1 MTLSAPTSIAAI
13 SLTGASVSYGAGP
26 VLGPLTL
33 EMNEQRIGIVGVN
46 GSGKSTLA
54 RLISGLIAP
63 ISGSI
68 RINDID
74 IYKDRKA
81 ALKTVGIIF
90 QNPDHQIIFPTCI
103 EEISFGLMQQ
113 GMTRIEAE
121 ERSNEILLQFDR
133 LKWSDQ
139 LAHNLSQGQRH
150 FLCLIAVLAMNPDV
164 IILDEPYAGL
174 DLPTSLQL
182 RHELNK
188 LSQQIVMITHN
199 KDILVDFDRILW
211 IDNGKIIKDG
221 SYENVMPDFEEEM
234 QRRAN
239 VSY

>member
-1 MTLSAPTSIAAI
+1 MAIYLKDVIFEFETHRVIDQITLN
-13 SLTGASVSYGAGP
+13 VS
-26 VLGPLTL
+26 
-33 EMNEQRIGIVGVN
+33 EQRIGIVGVN

-150 FLCLIAVLAMNPDV
+150 FLCLIAVLAMKPDV

-221 SYENVMPDFEEEM
+221 SFKNVMPDFEEEM
-234 QRRAN
+234 LRRAN

>member
-1 MTLSAPTSIAAI
+1 MAIYLKDVIFEFETHRVIDQITLN
-13 SLTGASVSYGAGP
+13 VS
-26 VLGPLTL
+26 
-33 EMNEQRIGIVGVN
+33 EQRIGIVGVN

-121 ERSNEILLQFDR
+121 ERSNEILLKFDR

-164 IILDEPYAGL
+164 VILDEPYAGL

-199 KDILVDFDRILW
+199 KDILVNFDRILW

>member
-1 MTLSAPTSIAAI
+1 MAIYLKDVIFEFETHRVIDQITLN
-13 SLTGASVSYGAGP
+13 VS
-26 VLGPLTL
+26 
-33 EMNEQRIGIVGVN
+33 EQRIGIVGVN

-150 FLCLIAVLAMNPDV
+150 FLCLIAVLAMKPDV

-188 LSQQIVMITHN
+188 LGQQIVMITHN
-199 KDILVDFDRILW
+199 KDILVNFDRILW

-221 SYENVMPDFEEEM
+221 SFKNVMPDFEEEM

>member
-1 MTLSAPTSIAAI
+1 MAIYLKDVIFEFETHRVIDQITLN
-13 SLTGASVSYGAGP
+13 VS
-26 VLGPLTL
+26 
-33 EMNEQRIGIVGVN
+33 EQRIGIVGVN

-150 FLCLIAVLAMNPDV
+150 FLCLIAVLAMKPDV

-234 QRRAN
+234 LRRAN

>member
-1 MTLSAPTSIAAI
+1 MAIYLKDVIFEFETHRVIDQITLN
-13 SLTGASVSYGAGP
+13 VS
-26 VLGPLTL
+26 
-33 EMNEQRIGIVGVN
+33 EQRIGIVGVN

-90 QNPDHQIIFPTCI
+90 QNPDHQIIFPTCV

-150 FLCLIAVLAMNPDV
+150 FLCLIAVLAMKPDV

-221 SYENVMPDFEEEM
+221 SFKNVMPDFEEEM

>member
-1 MTLSAPTSIAAI
+1 MAIYLKDVIFEFETHRVIDQITLNI
-13 SLTGASVSYGAGP
+13 S
-26 VLGPLTL
+26 
-33 EMNEQRIGIVGVN
+33 EQRIGIVGVN

-113 GMTRIEAE
+113 GMKRIEAE
-121 ERSNEILLQFDR
+121 ERSNEILLKFDR

-164 IILDEPYAGL
+164 VILDEPYAGL

-221 SYENVMPDFEEEM
+221 SYENVMPNFEEEM

>member
-1 MTLSAPTSIAAI
+1 MAIYLKDVIFEFETHRVIDQITLN
-13 SLTGASVSYGAGP
+13 VS
-26 VLGPLTL
+26 
-33 EMNEQRIGIVGVN
+33 EQRIGIVGVN

-150 FLCLIAVLAMNPDV
+150 FLCLIAVLAMKPDV

-199 KDILVDFDRILW
+199 KDILIDFDRILW

>member
-1 MTLSAPTSIAAI
+1 MAI
-13 SLTGASVSYGAGP
+13 SLHNVIFAFETHRVIDQITLNVS
-26 VLGPLTL
+26 
-33 EMNEQRIGIVGVN
+33 EQRIGIVGAN

-90 QNPDHQIIFPTCI
+90 QNPDHQIIFPTCV

-121 ERSNEILLQFDR
+121 ERSNEILLKFNR

-188 LSQQIVMITHN
+188 LGQQIVMITHN
-199 KDILVDFDRILW
+199 KDILVNFDRILW

-221 SYENVMPDFEEEM
+221 SFKNVMPDFEEEM

>member
-1 MTLSAPTSIAAI
+1 MAIYLKDVIFEFETHRVIDQITLN
-13 SLTGASVSYGAGP
+13 VS
-26 VLGPLTL
+26 
-33 EMNEQRIGIVGVN
+33 EQRIGIVGVN

-68 RINDID
+68 SINDID

-150 FLCLIAVLAMNPDV
+150 FLCLIAVLAMKPDV

-221 SYENVMPDFEEEM
+221 SFKNVMPDFEEEM

>member
-1 MTLSAPTSIAAI
+1 MAIYLKDVIFEFETHRVIDQITLNI
-13 SLTGASVSYGAGP
+13 S
-26 VLGPLTL
+26 
-33 EMNEQRIGIVGVN
+33 EQRIGIVGVN

-121 ERSNEILLQFDR
+121 ERSNEILLKFDR

-164 IILDEPYAGL
+164 VILDEPYAGL

-182 RHELNK
+182 RYELNK

-199 KDILVDFDRILW
+199 KDILVNFDRILW

>member
-1 MTLSAPTSIAAI
+1 MKF
-13 SLTGASVSYGAGP
+13 
-26 VLGPLTL
+26 
-33 EMNEQRIGIVGVN
+33 N
-46 GSGKSTLA
+46 
-54 RLISGLIAP
+54 
-63 ISGSI
+63 
-68 RINDID
+68 
-74 IYKDRKA
+74 
-81 ALKTVGIIF
+81 
-90 QNPDHQIIFPTCI
+90 
-103 EEISFGLMQQ
+103 
-113 GMTRIEAE
+113 
-121 ERSNEILLQFDR
+121 R

-188 LSQQIVMITHN
+188 LGQQIVMITHN
-199 KDILVDFDRILW
+199 KDILVNFDRILW

-221 SYENVMPDFEEEM
+221 SFKNVMPDFEEEM

>member
-1 MTLSAPTSIAAI
+1 MAIYLKDVIFEFETHRVIDQITLN
-13 SLTGASVSYGAGP
+13 VS
-26 VLGPLTL
+26 
-33 EMNEQRIGIVGVN
+33 EQRIGIVGVN

-63 ISGSI
+63 ISGSN

-150 FLCLIAVLAMNPDV
+150 FLCLIAVLAMKPDV

>member
-1 MTLSAPTSIAAI
+1 MAIYLKDVIFEFETHRVIDQITLN
-13 SLTGASVSYGAGP
+13 VS
-26 VLGPLTL
+26 
-33 EMNEQRIGIVGVN
+33 EQRIGIVGVN

-150 FLCLIAVLAMNPDV
+150 FLCLIAVLAMKPDV
-164 IILDEPYAGL
+164 VILDEPYAGL

>member
-1 MTLSAPTSIAAI
+1 M
-13 SLTGASVSYGAGP
+13 
-26 VLGPLTL
+26 
-33 EMNEQRIGIVGVN
+33 
-46 GSGKSTLA
+46 
-54 RLISGLIAP
+54 ISGLIAP

-150 FLCLIAVLAMNPDV
+150 FLCLIAVLAMKPDV

>member
-1 MTLSAPTSIAAI
+1 MAIYLKDVIFEFETHRVIDQITLN
-13 SLTGASVSYGAGP
+13 VS
-26 VLGPLTL
+26 
-33 EMNEQRIGIVGVN
+33 EQRIGIVGVN

-90 QNPDHQIIFPTCI
+90 QNPDHQIIFPTCV

>member
-1 MTLSAPTSIAAI
+1 MAIYLKDVIFEFETHRVIDQITLN
-13 SLTGASVSYGAGP
+13 VS
-26 VLGPLTL
+26 
-33 EMNEQRIGIVGVN
+33 EQRIGIVGVN

-90 QNPDHQIIFPTCI
+90 QNPDHQIIFPTCV

-121 ERSNEILLQFDR
+121 ERSNEILLKFNR

-150 FLCLIAVLAMNPDV
+150 FLCLIAVLAMKPDV

-199 KDILVDFDRILW
+199 KDILVNFDRILW

>member
-1 MTLSAPTSIAAI
+1 MAIYLKDVIFEFETHRVIDQITLN
-13 SLTGASVSYGAGP
+13 VS
-26 VLGPLTL
+26 
-33 EMNEQRIGIVGVN
+33 EQRIGIVGVN

-121 ERSNEILLQFDR
+121 ERSNESLLQFDR

-150 FLCLIAVLAMNPDV
+150 FLCLIAVLAMKPDV

>member
-1 MTLSAPTSIAAI
+1 MAIYLKDVIFEFETHRVIDQITLN
-13 SLTGASVSYGAGP
+13 VS
-26 VLGPLTL
+26 
-33 EMNEQRIGIVGVN
+33 EQRIGIVGVN

-68 RINDID
+68 RINDIA

-150 FLCLIAVLAMNPDV
+150 FLCLIAVLAMKPDV

>member
-1 MTLSAPTSIAAI
+1 LGNMAIYLKDVIFEFETHRVIDQITLN
-13 SLTGASVSYGAGP
+13 VS
-26 VLGPLTL
+26 
-33 EMNEQRIGIVGVN
+33 EQRIGIVGVN

-150 FLCLIAVLAMNPDV
+150 FLCLIAVLAMKPDV

-234 QRRAN
+234 LRRAN

>member
-1 MTLSAPTSIAAI
+1 VIDQITLN
-13 SLTGASVSYGAGP
+13 VS
-26 VLGPLTL
+26 
-33 EMNEQRIGIVGVN
+33 EQRIGIVGVN

-150 FLCLIAVLAMNPDV
+150 FLCLIAVLAMKPDV

>member
-1 MTLSAPTSIAAI
+1 MAIYLKDVIFEFEANRVIDQITLN
-13 SLTGASVSYGAGP
+13 VS
-26 VLGPLTL
+26 
-33 EMNEQRIGIVGVN
+33 EQRIGIVGVN

-150 FLCLIAVLAMNPDV
+150 FLCLIAVLAMKPDV
-164 IILDEPYAGL
+164 VILDEPYAGL

>member
-1 MTLSAPTSIAAI
+1 MAIYLKDVIFEFETHRVIDQITLNI
-13 SLTGASVSYGAGP
+13 S
-26 VLGPLTL
+26 
-33 EMNEQRIGIVGVN
+33 EQRIGIVGVN

-121 ERSNEILLQFDR
+121 ERSNEILLKFDR

-164 IILDEPYAGL
+164 VILDEPYAGL

-221 SYENVMPDFEEEM
+221 SYENVMPNFEEEM

>member
-1 MTLSAPTSIAAI
+1 MAIYLKDVIFEFETHRVIDQITLN
-13 SLTGASVSYGAGP
+13 VS
-26 VLGPLTL
+26 
-33 EMNEQRIGIVGVN
+33 EQRIGIVGVN

-90 QNPDHQIIFPTCI
+90 QNPDHQIIFPTCV

-121 ERSNEILLQFDR
+121 ERSNEILLKFNR

-188 LSQQIVMITHN
+188 LGQQIVMITHN